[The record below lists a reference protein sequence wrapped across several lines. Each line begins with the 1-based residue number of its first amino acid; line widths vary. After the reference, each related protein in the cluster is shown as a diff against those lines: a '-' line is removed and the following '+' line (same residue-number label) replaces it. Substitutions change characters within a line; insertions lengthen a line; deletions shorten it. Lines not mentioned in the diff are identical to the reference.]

1 MSSDPP
7 DSRAKIL
14 ARREEFVKRSM
25 DGEPGDFGAP
35 PEICLSI
42 GPSVCLSPARW
53 DEPKKKRI
61 SPLITIGVTIL
72 AILLIAVVLHF
83 VLD

>member
-1 MSSDPP
+1 MSSEPP

-14 ARREEFVKRSM
+14 ARRDELVKRSM
-25 DGEPGDFGAP
+25 NGEAP
-35 PEICLSI
+35 EHDSPEL

-53 DEPKKKRI
+53 DDEPEKKRI
-61 SPLITIGVTIL
+61 SPLITIGVTLL
-72 AILLIAVVLHF
+72 AIMLIAAIAHF